1 MRVILMHN
9 PSAGHQNHS
18 AEKLIDEIQDAGHEV
33 IAKVRKR
40 KQLTVELDEACDLV
54 AVAGGDGTVGK
65 ALRAMRGHKVPL
77 VAIPYGT
84 ANNLAAVMSRGGVDW
99 WDDGVV
105 KPFDLARAKVGDEA
119 MRFAEAFGFGA
130 FPRVIHQV
138 LEVEAP
144 KTRDE
149 RLARDRRYLRE
160 RITQSPLKR
169 YTINADGQDLSG
181 EYFMVEVLNIP
192 TIGPGVPLAPTAR
205 FDDGKLDLVLARSQD
220 RDALTAAIDRM
231 LRGEPAGIVLPTW
244 PIERVRI
251 EGEMRRY
258 HRDGKLR
265 DEPTRTLEVTV
276 DPAAARVLVP
286 PAS

>member
-18 AEKLIDEIQDAGHEV
+18 AEKLIDEIQQAGHEV
-33 IAKVRKR
+33 IARVRKR
-40 KQLTVELDEACDLV
+40 KQLTVELDEPCDLIV
-54 AVAGGDGTVGK
+54 VAGGDGTVGK
-65 ALRAMRGHKVPL
+65 ALRAMRGHDTPV
-77 VAIPYGT
+77 VAMPYGT
-84 ANNLAAVMSRGGVDW
+84 ANNLACVMGGGGADW
-99 WDDGVV
+99 WDEGEV
-105 KPFDLARAKVGDEA
+105 KPFDLARAKVGDDS

-138 LEVEAP
+138 LEVETP
-144 KTRDE
+144 KTRE
-149 RLARDRRYLRE
+149 ARLARDLRYLRA
-160 RITQSPLKR
+160 RIAASPLKR
-169 YTINADGQDLSG
+169 YTIDADGQDLSG

-192 TIGPGVPLAPTAR
+192 TIGPGVPLAPAAR
-205 FDDGKLDLVLARSQD
+205 FDDGKLDLVLARSHD
-220 RDALTAAIDRM
+220 RDALMAAVDRM

-244 PIERVRI
+244 PVQRVRI

-265 DEPTRTLEVTV
+265 DEPTKALEVTV

-286 PAS
+286 RSS